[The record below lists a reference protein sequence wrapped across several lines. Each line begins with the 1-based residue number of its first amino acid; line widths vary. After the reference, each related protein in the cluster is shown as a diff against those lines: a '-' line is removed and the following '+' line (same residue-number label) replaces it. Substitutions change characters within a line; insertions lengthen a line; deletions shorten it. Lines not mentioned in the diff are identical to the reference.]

1 ASIKGYIATGKGYTD
16 ISLFGFDDTLT
27 DVDLLPALPAEAI
40 DKLANKVVAVVDN
53 DLSDLEQAIE
63 ERPSE
68 FSNDEIAAYLEAL
81 GDDYAEGDKWLKVG
95 MAVYHETKGS
105 EDGYM
110 LFDAFSRR
118 CPDSYDRDM
127 NRRRWES
134 WGGGTAGNRIT
145 FASVIHWAGGPS
157 ALDHVKYE
165 DLKAKL
171 DNSESIVEIEKAIK
185 AISAEPLSKI
195 KIDILAKVAQDR
207 YKKVTGTKP
216 GLGIIKSSFKTPSVK
231 REVVNSGGDFIDEY
245 VFITSTDKYFHKETK
260 AQMSQKAFDTKHNRM
275 TPQDEENRITASRYA
290 ERAIHCVESDMYA
303 PAFGELFTHENL
315 EYINSYRKSLLVAT
329 PAGETD
335 IIERVKAHVAH
346 LLVSK
351 EQQEILISYL
361 AHCVQYPGRKIHWG
375 IVLQGVQGDGKSFFA
390 EMMQHVMGKNNVRTL
405 DVQVLNSE
413 FTGWAVGQCITFI
426 EELKLDNY
434 KKYEVL

>member
-1 ASIKGYIATGKGYTD
+1 MRQGSDLFGIKGFDTRASIKGYIATGKGYTD
-16 ISLFGFDDTLT
+16 ISLNGFDNELT
-27 DVDLLPALPAEAI
+27 EADLLPALPAEAI
-40 DKLANKVVAVVDN
+40 DKLANRVVAVVDN
-53 DLSDLEQAIE
+53 DLSDLEQAIAE
-63 ERPSE
+63 QPSE
-68 FSNDEIAAYLEAL
+68 FSNDEIAAYLAAL
-81 GDDYAEGDKWLKVG
+81 GDEYAEGDYWLKVG
-95 MAVYHETKGS
+95 MALYHETKGS
-105 EDGYM
+105 EEAYM

-118 CPDSYDRDM
+118 CPNSYDSDM

-134 WGGGTAGNRIT
+134 FGKPNANPIT

-157 ALDHVKYE
+157 VLDQVKYE
-165 DLKAKL
+165 DLKSKL
-171 DNSESIVEIEKAIK
+171 DDCATIGDIEKAIK
-185 AISAEPLSKI
+185 AISSEQLSKI
-195 KIDILAKVAQDR
+195 NIDMLAKVAQDR
-207 YKKVTGTKP
+207 YKQVTGTKP
-216 GLGIIKSSFKTPSVK
+216 GLGIIKSNFKPPAVK
-231 REVVNSGGDFIDEY
+231 REVVASSGGDFVDDY

-260 AQMSQKAFDTKHNRM
+260 AQMSEKAFDTQHNRM

-335 IIERVKAHVAH
+335 IIQRVRAHVAH

-405 DVQVLNSE
+405 
-413 FTGWAVGQCITFI
+413 
-426 EELKLDNY
+426 
-434 KKYEVL
+434 